1 MSKKNGKY
9 EVPAVVSAINVLQAL
24 SGAGEQ
30 GATQAALV
38 ESTGMSKSTMHNL
51 LSTLEAHKFVRKEES
66 TRAYRLGPAL
76 IPLGTAATRQVKLIR
91 STIDRIASL
100 ASIHGLSF
108 AVAQRTGEGE
118 CQIIERVYPATGV
131 HVGITV
137 GSSYGPMDGA
147 LGKVLLAAMD
157 EDRAE
162 RLVKKRGLPA
172 HTGATITSPKALL
185 AEIDEVRTL
194 GWAASRG
201 EFNENHAVATGV
213 WGSSGELELLVL
225 ALGFPGQLDG
235 EALEETGKLLVRV
248 AGSVMAEAGV
258 ERSALPGYAK
268 GPRVGSK

>member
-1 MSKKNGKY
+1 MGGKNGKY
-9 EVPAVVSAINVLQAL
+9 EVPAVVGAINVLQVL

-66 TRAYRLGPAL
+66 TRTYRLGPAL

-100 ASIHGLSF
+100 ASVHGLSF
-108 AVAQRTGEGE
+108 AVAQRTGEDE

-147 LGKVLLAAMD
+147 LGKVLMAAMD
-157 EDRAE
+157 EDRAK

-185 AEIDEVRTL
+185 AEIDDVRTL
-194 GWAASRG
+194 GWSASRG

-213 WGSSGELELLVL
+213 WGPSGELELLVL

-235 EALEETGKLLVRV
+235 EALEETGELLVRV

-258 ERSALPGYAK
+258 ETSALPGYA
-268 GPRVGSK
+268 RSSQAGSE